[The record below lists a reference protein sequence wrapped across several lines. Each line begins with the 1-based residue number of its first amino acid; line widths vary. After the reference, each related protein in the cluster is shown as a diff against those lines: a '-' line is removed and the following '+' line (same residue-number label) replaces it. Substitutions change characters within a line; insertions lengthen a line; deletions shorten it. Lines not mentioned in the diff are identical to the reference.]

1 MAEAGAGFLE
11 QLKSCIVWSWTYLW
25 TVWFFL
31 VLFLVYILRV
41 PLRINDNLS
50 TGQAR
55 PGPARP
61 PLPRPGK
68 LVQSRAAGSRPAG
81 TRARG
86 RAASGGRRC
95 PAAFASP
102 RGSPAEPREL
112 SSLAGARASE
122 FAPRRR
128 PAPGCA
134 ARAHAWL
141 GLRARAPPAGSGEPR
156 PGGCRCGVDRESM
169 SVGPSRSMDDV
180 SGHPTECR
188 GDARTRAGHLEFLTP
203 LAEVSL
209 FSAELSL

>member
-102 RGSPAEPREL
+102 PSPAVPAGPRRAPRAL
-112 SSLAGARASE
+112 QSRGRSSVRIRAKEASCSRLRGEGPRVARVEGARSAGREWRASS
-122 FAPRRR
+122 RR
-128 PAPGCA
+128 
-134 ARAHAWL
+134 
-141 GLRARAPPAGSGEPR
+141 
-156 PGGCRCGVDRESM
+156 
-169 SVGPSRSMDDV
+169 
-180 SGHPTECR
+180 
-188 GDARTRAGHLEFLTP
+188 
-203 LAEVSL
+203 VSL
-209 FSAELSL
+209 WCGQGEHVRRSF

>member
-61 PLPRPGK
+61 GSARPPLPRPGK
-68 LVQSRAAGSRPAG
+68 VSAKSRGGVAAGGDARSG
-81 TRARG
+81 TRRLRWPPQPRGLRESHPHPRARSVPF
-86 RAASGGRRC
+86 R
-95 PAAFASP
+95 P
-102 RGSPAEPREL
+102 RGSPPSPGSSRVSPALERPNRAEE
-112 SSLAGARASE
+112 AG
-122 FAPRRR
+122 

-141 GLRARAPPAGSGEPR
+141 GPRARASGER
-156 PGGCRCGVDRESM
+156 AL
-169 SVGPSRSMDDV
+169 SR
-180 SGHPTECR
+180 R
-188 GDARTRAGHLEFLTP
+188 
-203 LAEVSL
+203 VSL
-209 FSAELSL
+209 WCGRGGHVRRSL